1 MSVAIVAASHDSI
14 ERAAERLIA
23 GDLVVFPTETVY
35 GLGADAGQ
43 AQAVAA
49 IYRLKGRP
57 ADHPLI
63 VHAADVEHIRRWA
76 VWNDRAERLAKA
88 CWPGALTLILKRAQG
103 VSDAACGGQSTIGLR
118 IPSHPVALTLLRA
131 FHDRGG
137 QGVAAP
143 SANRFGRVSPTT
155 AQHVLD
161 DLGADAPMIL
171 DGGACGVGLESTI
184 VDLSRSRPAVLR
196 PGGIEVATIETVIG
210 ESFDAAGSA
219 DEGVPRVS
227 GSLAAHYAPGRPLEL
242 LPPQALAQRIKD
254 LEARGL
260 RLAVWSM
267 RPPEAASGLWRPMPD
282 DPVACGRALFA
293 RLRELD
299 HSGADVLLIERPPD
313 DPRWAAVIDR
323 LTRAAVGAG
332 SADP

>member
-1 MSVAIVAASHDSI
+1 MAIVAASHDST
-14 ERAAERLIA
+14 ERAADRLIA
-23 GDLVVFPTETVY
+23 GELVVFPTETVY

-43 AQAVAA
+43 AKAVAA

-63 VHAADVEHIRRWA
+63 VHAADVGHIRGWA
-76 VWNDRAERLAKA
+76 VWNDRAERLAAA
-88 CWPGALTLILKRAQG
+88 CWPGALTLILQRARG
-103 VSDAACGGQSTIGLR
+103 VPDAACGGQSTIGLR
-118 IPSHPVALTLLRA
+118 IPSHPVALALLRA

-137 QGVAAP
+137 EGVAAP

-155 AQHVLD
+155 AQHVID

-184 VDLSRSRPAVLR
+184 VDLSRSRSAVLR
-196 PGGIEVATIETVIG
+196 PGGIDVATIETVLG
-210 ESFDAAGSA
+210 ESLDSAGGAGDSA
-219 DEGVPRVS
+219 PRVS

-242 LPPQALAQRIKD
+242 LPPQALAQRIQD
-254 LEARGL
+254 LDARGL
-260 RLAVWSM
+260 RLAVWSV
-267 RPPEAASGLWRPMPD
+267 RPPRAGSFLWRPMPD
-282 DPVACGRALFA
+282 EPVACGRALFA

-299 HSGADVLLIERPPD
+299 RSGADVLLIEHPPD
-313 DPRWAAVIDR
+313 DLRWAAVIDR

-332 SADP
+332 SAAR